1 MKIKNATFFEGIMI
15 AIISSF
21 IGSIAY
27 FALSTIFS
35 DSIII
40 RLLISG
46 FGLAYL
52 LYLLS
57 RSRERIG
64 RISVILIWSVM
75 VITLWF
81 FWPPITLFILFHM
94 IAIWLVRSLYFY
106 SSLFSALADLSL
118 HGLSI
123 AAAFW
128 AASHTG
134 SLFLTIWCFFLTQA
148 LFVLIPT
155 QLSSKSNK
163 SIPINND
170 AQFQRAY
177 QAADA
182 AVRKLS
188 THS

>member
-1 MKIKNATFFEGIMI
+1 MKTKQATLFEGMMV
-15 AIISSF
+15 ALISSL
-21 IGSIAY
+21 IGSIGY

-40 RLLISG
+40 RFLISG
-46 FGLAYL
+46 LGFAYL

-64 RISVILIWSVM
+64 RVTVILIWSMM
-75 VITLWF
+75 VVTLWF

-106 SSLFSALADLSL
+106 NSLFSALADFGL
-118 HGLSI
+118 HSLSI

-134 SLFLTIWCFFLTQA
+134 SLFLSIWCFFLTQA

-155 QLSSKSNK
+155 RHSKPNTHTK
-163 SIPINND
+163 TINND

-188 THS
+188 TH